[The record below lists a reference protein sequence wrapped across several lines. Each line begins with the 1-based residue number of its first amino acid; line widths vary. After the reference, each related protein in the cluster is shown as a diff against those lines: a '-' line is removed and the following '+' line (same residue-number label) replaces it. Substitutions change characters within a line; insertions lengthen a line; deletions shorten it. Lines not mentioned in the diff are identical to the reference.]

1 MIFSISFCICTK
13 NFIKGIVMKNVLFTL
28 LLICSVV
35 IILPAQSV
43 RVSVNADKQIRSV
56 NPLLYGINTARWD
69 ESLFPG
75 PTDEMLLTCDRDAI
89 QKIKAS
95 GVTLLKYPGGND
107 ADHYIW
113 NSPDNSA
120 SEMDTD
126 EYLALCREVGA
137 EPFITINFNESPQ
150 LAADWVRYCNI
161 TRGYNVK
168 YWEVGDEQ
176 WGSWAKGH
184 STPEGYA
191 QRYAEFVKAMKAVDP
206 TIKVATNVALAGTS
220 PSLGGSSEGWTARV
234 LRAVP
239 EHIDMLTITFYPQQW
254 GKENDDT
261 LLASVDIYRKLFR
274 QLKDEVV
281 RVAGKKKADE
291 IIYINVGYNSV
302 NHSPGPQTL
311 QMVNALWVADMVG
324 AMAEVGTDVA
334 CYWAVHNAFPPRG
347 GDYGYLSSEGSNT
360 PNVNYYVFPLFK
372 EHFGSTLIESK
383 STDSKI
389 SVYSATAGKKLS
401 LFVIN
406 KDKTASKKLDISL
419 QNFLPQ
425 KNARVWILDSS
436 RMNVEL
442 PPITNAGK
450 QFSYTIPPF
459 SLVAIE
465 CIAADSIIPP
475 QNLARLATPSASSYS
490 VIGPHFYPASAVDG
504 KLYTRWNSEA
514 WTKSD
519 GKEEQYFQLEWAV
532 PQTFSNVR
540 ILWGGTRGVKY
551 SLEISDNGKEW
562 KTLKEIADGKGDVD
576 EFNFSPVTSK
586 YLRINGKQGTGGR
599 WTISAYSIREVEV
612 FLSK

>member
-1 MIFSISFCICTK
+1 MKKFLLSLSLIVYLSI
-13 NFIKGIVMKNVLFTL
+13 L
-28 LLICSVV
+28 
-35 IILPAQSV
+35 LPAQSV
-43 RVSVNADKQIRSV
+43 RISVNASKQIHRV

-75 PTDEMLLTCDRDAI
+75 PADEMLLTCDRDAI

-113 NSPDNSA
+113 NSPDNNA

-161 TRGYNVK
+161 TRGYKVK
-168 YWEVGDEQ
+168 FWEVGDEQ

-206 TIKVATNVALAGTS
+206 TIKVATNVALAGNA
-220 PSLGGSSEGWTARV
+220 PSLGGGSERWTARV

-239 EHIDMLTITFYPQQW
+239 EYIDMLTITFYPQQW

-261 LLASVDIYRKLFR
+261 LLASVDIYRKLFL
-274 QLKDEVV
+274 QLKDEVA
-281 RVAGKKKADE
+281 RVAGKKKAEE

-311 QMVNALWVADMVG
+311 QIVNALWVADMLG

-347 GDYGYLSSEGSNT
+347 GDYGYLSSEGNNT

-372 EHFGSTLIESK
+372 EHFGSTLVESK
-383 STDSKI
+383 SSDSKVV
-389 SVYSATAGKKLS
+389 VYSATEGKKLS

-406 KDKTASKKLDISL
+406 KDKTSSKQLDISL
-419 QNFLPQ
+419 LNFLPQ
-425 KNARVWILDSS
+425 KNARAWILDSL
-436 RMNVEL
+436 RMNAEL
-442 PPITNAGK
+442 PTITNVAK
-450 QFSYTIPPF
+450 QFSYAVPPF

-465 CIAADSIIPP
+465 ILSIDSVIPP
-475 QNLARLATPSASSYS
+475 PNLARIAIPSASSYS
-490 VIGPHFYPASAVDG
+490 IIGPHFYPASAIDG
-504 KLYTRWNSEA
+504 KLYTRWNSAA

-519 GKEEQYFQLEWAV
+519 GKEEQYFQLEWKM
-532 PQTFSNVR
+532 PQTFSTVR
-540 ILWGGTRGVKY
+540 ILWGGTRAVNY
-551 SLEISDNGKEW
+551 SLEVSNNGTEW
-562 KTLKEIADGKGDVD
+562 KALKEITEGKGDTD
-576 EFNFSPVTSK
+576 EFEFPPVTAR

-612 FLSK
+612 YLKK